1 MQPVE
6 PSTIVRGPDAFTMSF
21 MTSADSHPWQV
32 RWPEVKYSS
41 SVTFL
46 TPRKGSRIWVALV
59 NVVVSAIWPLLFAN
73 AEPARRRVGFPG
85 LRRTVAELGRFV
97 DVLERHL
104 TAAHAADERE
114 QGRAPVGIVHGGAD
128 LVGRRR
134 RRTATRTSSHG
145 R

>member
-46 TPRKGSRIWVALV
+46 TPRKGSMIWVALV
-59 NVVVSAIWPLLFAN
+59 NVVVSDIWPLLFAN
-73 AEPARRRVGFPG
+73 AEPARLRVGFYV
-85 LRRTVAELGRFV
+85 LRCIVAVLGRYV
-97 DVLERHL
+97 DV
-104 TAAHAADERE
+104 
-114 QGRAPVGIVHGGAD
+114 V
-128 LVGRRR
+128 
-134 RRTATRTSSHG
+134 
-145 R
+145 